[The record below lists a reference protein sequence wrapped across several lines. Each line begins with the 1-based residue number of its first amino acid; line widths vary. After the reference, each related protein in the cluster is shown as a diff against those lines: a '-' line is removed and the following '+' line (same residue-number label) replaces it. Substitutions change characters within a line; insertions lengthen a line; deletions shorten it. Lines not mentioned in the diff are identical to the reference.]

1 MNSHRNTS
9 LSVCFALFSLLPI
22 ATARLQP
29 QDRAVQVVPAVDLT
43 RYTGTWYE
51 IARFPNRFQEFCAGD
66 VVATYTLLDD
76 GEIRVVNSCRDTDGV
91 VKEAEGRAR
100 RQDADGPD
108 TKLEVRFA
116 PAFLSFLPFVWG
128 DYWIIDLAADYSYAV
143 IGGPDREY
151 LWILARATTLPDS
164 TYTGIKERLRAQG
177 YEPGGLVRT
186 SHSARNQY

>member
-9 LSVCFALFSLLPI
+9 LSVCFALLPI